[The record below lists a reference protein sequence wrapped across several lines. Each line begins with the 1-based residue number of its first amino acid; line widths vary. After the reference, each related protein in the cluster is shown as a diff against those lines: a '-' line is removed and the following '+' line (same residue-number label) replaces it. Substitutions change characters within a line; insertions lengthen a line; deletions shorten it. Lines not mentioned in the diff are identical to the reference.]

1 MKISQKTPGRQRK
14 RTRTKNERKRPLGI
28 ISADHAEDYGLQQQT
43 VWIPHSAEI
52 SVRDSMLIPAHT
64 WLDREARRVGG
75 VVAEDNVG
83 KRAVFLDHKTIAER
97 LRLTKNK
104 PLWGK

>member
-1 MKISQKTPGRQRK
+1 
-14 RTRTKNERKRPLGI
+14 
-28 ISADHAEDYGLQQQT
+28 
-43 VWIPHSAEI
+43 
-52 SVRDSMLIPAHT
+52 MLIPAHT